1 MYITRYAGRTPY
13 EYNDIY
19 TYIWQYI
26 YVLITSRV
34 IVVSETVYS
43 ELQKIKKNES
53 FSKAIEELIKDKMQK
68 GDISQ
73 LESFFGTLDKKDGSS
88 WKGEVNRSRR
98 AFGKTRLSSD

>member
-1 MYITRYAGRTPY
+1 M
-13 EYNDIY
+13 
-19 TYIWQYI
+19 
-26 YVLITSRV
+26 SRV

-73 LESFFGTLDKKDGSS
+73 LESFFGTLDKKGGSS
-88 WKGEVNRSRR
+88 WKMKETGSKYTRRIRSEWEKRSER
-98 AFGKTRLSSD
+98 DFHG